1 MRYIISFLSII
12 FFVACKNAP
21 SVYWKPYDETAELH
35 ANQTHENPRMQFR
48 LIQSKLLDKNEIW
61 APFETALNRFGN
73 DTYQALKP
81 LIIEQDIPTLQAQI
95 QRGLLTYEQLVL
107 FYLYRIRKFESN
119 PNATLHAILALN
131 PKVIEQAMEK
141 DRQQQKNQHPIY
153 GMPILLKD
161 NINTQEMPTTAGA
174 AYLQDHTTEK
184 DAFVVSQLKAKG
196 ALILG
201 KVNLSEWA
209 YYFCDGCPLGYSA
222 VGGQT
227 LNPYGRRLFE
237 TGGSSSGSGVAVAA
251 NYAVAAVGS
260 ETSGSILSPSGHN
273 SVVGCKP
280 TIGLI
285 SRTGIVPISSTLDT
299 AGPMTKTVV
308 DNAILIDAMKGKDI
322 ADPITSK
329 GPDSQVDYILAS
341 QNRSFRGFRLG
352 AIKSLVD
359 ADSLYRKAINTL
371 RINGAEVIEYDPPNA
386 ELTGFLS
393 LLNAEMKTAL
403 PNYFNSQ
410 ANSTLFGNDVQSII
424 DFNKQDSILRMPYG
438 QTRLE
443 GVVAEELTDDELQ
456 SLVNRLNYAATSFFN
471 TPIETHNLD
480 AILSL
485 NNYHAA
491 YAAAAFYPCLTV
503 PMGYTLQGEPKNL
516 TFIAPSFQEQKLY
529 SLGAAFESLTR
540 YRELPKGY
548 E

>member
-329 GPDSQVDYILAS
+329 GLDSQVDYILAS

-393 LLNAEMKTAL
+393 LLNAEMKIAL

-456 SLVNRLNYAATSFFN
+456 SLVNRLNHAATSFFN
-471 TPIETHNLD
+471 TPIDTHNLD

>member
-329 GPDSQVDYILAS
+329 GLDSQVDYILAS

-456 SLVNRLNYAATSFFN
+456 SLVNRLNHAATSFFN
-471 TPIETHNLD
+471 TPIDTHNLD

>member
-119 PNATLHAILALN
+119 PNTTLHAILALN

-174 AYLQDHTTEK
+174 AYLQDHTTEE

-456 SLVNRLNYAATSFFN
+456 SLVNRLNHAATSFFN
-471 TPIETHNLD
+471 TPIDTHNLD

>member
-119 PNATLHAILALN
+119 PNTTLHAILALN

>member
-12 FFVACKNAP
+12 FFLACKNAP

-410 ANSTLFGNDVQSII
+410 ANSTLFGNDVQSIL

-456 SLVNRLNYAATSFFN
+456 SLVNRLNHAATSFFN
-471 TPIETHNLD
+471 TPIDTHNLD

>member
-81 LIIEQDIPTLQAQI
+81 LIIEKDIPTLQAQI

-131 PKVIEQAMEK
+131 PKVIEQAIEK

-456 SLVNRLNYAATSFFN
+456 SLVNRLNHAATSFFN
-471 TPIETHNLD
+471 TPIDTHNLD

>member
-21 SVYWKPYDETAELH
+21 SVYWKPYDEIAELH

-73 DTYQALKP
+73 DSYQALKP
-81 LIIEQDIPTLQAQI
+81 LIIEQDIPTLQTQI
-95 QRGLLTYEQLVL
+95 EQGLLTYEQLVL

-119 PNATLHAILALN
+119 PNTTLHAILALN

-161 NINTQEMPTTAGA
+161 NINTQDMPTTAGA
-174 AYLQDHTTEK
+174 AYLQDHTTEN

-322 ADPITSK
+322 SDPITSK
-329 GPDSQVDYILAS
+329 GSDSQVDYILAS
-341 QNRSFRGFRLG
+341 QNRSFAGFRLG

-359 ADSLYRKAINTL
+359 TDSLYGKAINTL
-371 RINGAEVIEYDPPNA
+371 RINGAEVIEYEPSNP

-393 LLNAEMKTAL
+393 LLNAEMKTDL

-410 ANSTLFGNDVQSII
+410 ANSALFGNDVQSVI
-424 DFNKQDSILRMPYG
+424 DFNEQDAILRMPYG
-438 QTRLE
+438 QARLE
-443 GVVAEELTDDELQ
+443 GVVAEELNDDELQ
-456 SLVNRLNYAATSFFN
+456 SLVFRLNHAATSFFN
-471 TPIETHNLD
+471 NPIDTHNLD

-529 SLGAAFESLTR
+529 SLGAAFESITR

>member
-119 PNATLHAILALN
+119 PNTTLHAILALN
-131 PKVIEQAMEK
+131 PKVIEQAIEK

-359 ADSLYRKAINTL
+359 SDSLYRKAINTL

-456 SLVNRLNYAATSFFN
+456 SLVNRLNHAATSFFN
-471 TPIETHNLD
+471 TPIDTHNLD

>member
-410 ANSTLFGNDVQSII
+410 ANSTLFGNDVQSIL

-456 SLVNRLNYAATSFFN
+456 SLVNRLNHAATSFFN
-471 TPIETHNLD
+471 TPIDTHNLD

>member
-1 MRYIISFLSII
+1 MRCIISFLSII
-12 FFVACKNAP
+12 IFAACTNAP
-21 SVYWKPYDETAELH
+21 TIYWKSYDETAELQT
-35 ANQTHENPRMQFR
+35 NQAHENPRMRFE
-48 LIQSKLLDKNEIW
+48 LIQSKLLDKNDIW

-73 DTYQALKP
+73 DTYQTLKP
-81 LIIEQDIPTLQAQI
+81 LIIEQDIPTLQTHI
-95 QRGLLTYEQLVL
+95 QAGSLTYEQLVL
-107 FYLYRIRKFESN
+107 FYLYRIRKFESD
-119 PNATLHAILALN
+119 PNTTLHAILALN
-131 PKVIEQAMEK
+131 PKVIEQAKEK
-141 DRQQQKNQHPIY
+141 DRQQLEKQHPIY

-161 NINTQEMPTTAGA
+161 NINTQDMPTTAGA
-174 AYLQDHTTEK
+174 AFLQDHTPEN
-184 DAFVVSQLKAKG
+184 DAFVVSQLQSKG

-371 RINGAEVIEYDPPNA
+371 RINGAEVIEYEPPNI

-393 LLNAEMKTAL
+393 LLNAEMKTDL

-410 ANSTLFGNDVQSII
+410 ANSALVGNNVQSVIN
-424 DFNKQDSILRMPYG
+424 FNQQDSILRMPYG

-456 SLVNRLNYAATSFFN
+456 SLVDRLNHAATFFFN
-471 TPIETHNLD
+471 TPIDTHNLD

>member
-371 RINGAEVIEYDPPNA
+371 RINGAEVIEYVPPNA

-456 SLVNRLNYAATSFFN
+456 SLVNRLNHAATSFFN
-471 TPIETHNLD
+471 TPIDTHNLD

-529 SLGAAFESLTR
+529 SLGAAFESITR

>member
-12 FFVACKNAP
+12 FFVTCKNAP

-456 SLVNRLNYAATSFFN
+456 SLVNRLNHAATSFFN
-471 TPIETHNLD
+471 TPIDTHNLD

>member
-73 DTYQALKP
+73 DSYQALKP

-95 QRGLLTYEQLVL
+95 EQGLLTYEQLVL

-119 PNATLHAILALN
+119 PNTTLHAILALN

-161 NINTQEMPTTAGA
+161 NINTQDMPTTAGA
-174 AYLQDHTTEK
+174 AYLQDHTTEN

-260 ETSGSILSPSGHN
+260 ETSGSILSPSGQN

-322 ADPITSK
+322 SDPITSK
-329 GPDSQVDYILAS
+329 GSDSQVDYILAS
-341 QNRSFRGFRLG
+341 QNRSFAGFRLG

-359 ADSLYRKAINTL
+359 SDSLYGKAINTL
-371 RINGAEVIEYDPPNA
+371 RINGAEVIEYEPSNP

-393 LLNAEMKTAL
+393 LLNAEMKTDL

-410 ANSTLFGNDVQSII
+410 ANSALFGNDVQSVI
-424 DFNKQDSILRMPYG
+424 DFNEQDAFLRMPYG
-438 QTRLE
+438 QARLE
-443 GVVAEELTDDELQ
+443 GVVAEELNDDELQ
-456 SLVNRLNYAATSFFN
+456 SLVFRLNHAATSFFN
-471 TPIETHNLD
+471 NPIDTHNLD

-529 SLGAAFESLTR
+529 SLGAAFESITR

>member
-359 ADSLYRKAINTL
+359 SDSLYRKAINTL

-456 SLVNRLNYAATSFFN
+456 SLVNRLNHAATSFFN
-471 TPIETHNLD
+471 TPIDTHNLD

>member
-456 SLVNRLNYAATSFFN
+456 SLVNRLNHAATSFFN
-471 TPIETHNLD
+471 TPIDTHNLD

>member
-371 RINGAEVIEYDPPNA
+371 RINGAEVIEYVPPNA

-456 SLVNRLNYAATSFFN
+456 SLVNRLNHAATSFFN
-471 TPIETHNLD
+471 TPIDTHNLD

>member
-119 PNATLHAILALN
+119 PNTTLHAILALN

-371 RINGAEVIEYDPPNA
+371 RINGAEVIEYVPPNA

-456 SLVNRLNYAATSFFN
+456 SLVNRLNHAATSFFN
-471 TPIETHNLD
+471 TPIDTHNLD

>member
-251 NYAVAAVGS
+251 NYAVAAIGS

-456 SLVNRLNYAATSFFN
+456 SLVNRLNHAATSFFN
-471 TPIETHNLD
+471 TPIDTHNLD

>member
-21 SVYWKPYDETAELH
+21 SVYWKPYDETAELQ
-35 ANQTHENPRMQFR
+35 ANQTHENSRMQFR

-61 APFETALNRFGN
+61 APFEKALNRFGN

-81 LIIEQDIPTLQAQI
+81 LIIEQDIPTLQTQI
-95 QRGLLTYEQLVL
+95 QQGLLTYEQLVL

-119 PNATLHAILALN
+119 PNTTLHAILALN

-161 NINTQEMPTTAGA
+161 NINTQDMPTTAGA
-174 AYLQDHTTEK
+174 AYLQDHITDN
-184 DAFVVSQLKAKG
+184 DAFVVSQLKSKG

-227 LNPYGRRLFE
+227 LNPYGRRIYE

-251 NYAVAAVGS
+251 NYAVAAIGS
-260 ETSGSILSPSGHN
+260 ETSGSILSPSAQN

-371 RINGAEVIEYDPPNA
+371 RINGAEVIEYEPPNT

-410 ANSTLFGNDVQSII
+410 ANSALFGNDVQSVI
-424 DFNKQDSILRMPYG
+424 DFNQQDSILRMPYG

-456 SLVNRLNYAATSFFN
+456 SLVNRLNHAATSFFN
-471 TPIETHNLD
+471 TPIDTHNLD

-491 YAAAAFYPCLTV
+491 YAATAFYPCLTV

>member
-1 MRYIISFLSII
+1 MGYFIYLLSIISFVS
-12 FFVACKNAP
+12 CTNAP
-21 SVYWKPYDETAELH
+21 TVYWIPYDETAELQ
-35 ANQTHENPRMQFR
+35 ANQTHENARMQFQ

-73 DTYQALKP
+73 DAYQALKP
-81 LIIEQDIPTLQAQI
+81 LIIEQDIPTLQAHI
-95 QRGLLTYEQLVL
+95 QQGSLTYEQLVL

-119 PNATLHAILALN
+119 PNTTLNAILALN
-131 PKVIEQAMEK
+131 PKVIEQAKEK
-141 DRQQQKNQHPIY
+141 DCQLQKNQHPIY

-161 NINTQEMPTTAGA
+161 NINTQNMPTTAGA
-174 AYLQDHTTEK
+174 AYLQHHVTEN
-184 DAFVVSQLKAKG
+184 DAFVVSQIQAKG

-308 DNAILIDAMKGKDI
+308 DNAILIDAMKGKDN
-322 ADPITSK
+322 ADPITAK
-329 GPDSQVDYILAS
+329 GPDSEVDYILAS
-341 QNRSFRGFRLG
+341 QNRSFAGFRLG
-352 AIKSLVD
+352 AIKSLVA

-371 RINGAEVIEYDPPNA
+371 RSHGAVVIAYEPPNI

-393 LLNAEMKTAL
+393 LLNADMKIDL
-403 PNYFNSQ
+403 PNYFNSY
-410 ANSTLFGNDVQSII
+410 ANPTLFGKDVQSVM
-424 DFNKQDSILRMPYG
+424 DYNQQDSLLRMPYG
-438 QTRLE
+438 QGRLE

-456 SLVNRLNYAATSFFN
+456 SIVDRLHQAATSFFN
-471 TPIETHNLD
+471 APMETHNLN
-480 AILSL
+480 AVLLSL
-485 NNYHAA
+485 IH
-491 YAAAAFYPCLTV
+491 
-503 PMGYTLQGEPKNL
+503 
-516 TFIAPSFQEQKLY
+516 I
-529 SLGAAFESLTR
+529 
-540 YRELPKGY
+540 
-548 E
+548 

>member
-1 MRYIISFLSII
+1 MKFIISFSSII
-12 FFVACKNAP
+12 CFVGCTNSP
-21 SVYWKPYDETAELH
+21 TVYWKPYDETAEIQAL
-35 ANQTHENPRMQFR
+35 QTHENPRMQFQ

-73 DTYQALKP
+73 DSYQTLKP
-81 LIIEQDIPTLQAQI
+81 LIIEQDIPTLQSHI
-95 QRGLLTYEQLVL
+95 QAGSLTYEQLVL
-107 FYLYRIRKFESN
+107 FYLYRIRKLESN
-119 PNATLHAILALN
+119 PNTTLHAILALN
-131 PKVIEQAMEK
+131 PKLIEEAKVK
-141 DRQQQKNQHPIY
+141 DRQKQKKQHPIY

-161 NINTQEMPTTAGA
+161 NINTQIMPTTAGA
-174 AYLQDHTTEK
+174 AFLEDHIPEN
-184 DAFVVSQLKAKG
+184 DAFMVSRLKAKG

-227 LNPYGRRLFE
+227 LNPYGRGRFE

-456 SLVNRLNYAATSFFN
+456 SLVNRLNHAATSFFN
-471 TPIETHNLD
+471 TPIDTHNLD

>member
-1 MRYIISFLSII
+1 MRCIIFFLSII
-12 FFVACKNAP
+12 IFAACTDAP
-21 SVYWKPYDETAELH
+21 TVYWKSYDETAELH

-456 SLVNRLNYAATSFFN
+456 SLVNRLNHAATSFFN
-471 TPIETHNLD
+471 TPIDTHNLD

>member
-131 PKVIEQAMEK
+131 PKVIEQAIEK

-456 SLVNRLNYAATSFFN
+456 SLVNRLNHAATSFFN
-471 TPIETHNLD
+471 TPIDTHNLD

>member
-21 SVYWKPYDETAELH
+21 SVYWKPYDETAELQ
-35 ANQTHENPRMQFR
+35 ANQTHENSRMQFR

-61 APFETALNRFGN
+61 APFEKALNRFGN

-81 LIIEQDIPTLQAQI
+81 LIIEQDIPTLQTQI
-95 QRGLLTYEQLVL
+95 QQGLLTYEQLVL

-119 PNATLHAILALN
+119 PNTTLHAILALN

-161 NINTQEMPTTAGA
+161 NINTQDMPTTAGA
-174 AYLQDHTTEK
+174 AYLQDHTTEN

-251 NYAVAAVGS
+251 NYAVAAIGS
-260 ETSGSILSPSGHN
+260 ETSGSILSPSAQN

-308 DNAILIDAMKGKDI
+308 DNAILIDAMKAKDI

-341 QNRSFRGFRLG
+341 QNRSFTGFRLG

-371 RINGAEVIEYDPPNA
+371 RINGAEVIEYEPPNS

-393 LLNAEMKTAL
+393 LLNAEMKTDL

-410 ANSTLFGNDVQSII
+410 ANSTLFGNDVQSVI
-424 DFNKQDSILRMPYG
+424 DFNQQDSVLRMPYG

-456 SLVNRLNYAATSFFN
+456 SLVDRLNHAATSFFN
-471 TPIETHNLD
+471 APIDIHNLD

-516 TFIAPSFQEQKLY
+516 TFVAPSFQEQKLY

>member
-119 PNATLHAILALN
+119 PNTTLHAILALN

-174 AYLQDHTTEK
+174 AYLQDHTTDK

>member
-12 FFVACKNAP
+12 FFVACKNTP
-21 SVYWKPYDETAELH
+21 SVYWKPYDETAELQ
-35 ANQTHENPRMQFR
+35 ANQTHENSRMQFR

-61 APFETALNRFGN
+61 APFEKALNRFGN

-81 LIIEQDIPTLQAQI
+81 LIIEQDIPTLQTQI
-95 QRGLLTYEQLVL
+95 QQGLLTYEQLVL

-119 PNATLHAILALN
+119 PNTTLHAILALN
-131 PKVIEQAMEK
+131 PKVIEQAVEK

-161 NINTQEMPTTAGA
+161 NINTQDMPTTAGA
-174 AYLQDHTTEK
+174 AYLQDHTTEN

-227 LNPYGRRLFE
+227 LNPYGRKLFE

-251 NYAVAAVGS
+251 NYAVAAIGS

-308 DNAILIDAMKGKDI
+308 DNAILIDAMKAKDI

-341 QNRSFRGFRLG
+341 QNRSFTGFRLG

-371 RINGAEVIEYDPPNA
+371 RINGAEVIEYEPPNT
-386 ELTGFLS
+386 ELTGFMS
-393 LLNAEMKTAL
+393 LLNAEMKTDL

-410 ANSTLFGNDVQSII
+410 ANSALFGNDVQSVI
-424 DFNKQDSILRMPYG
+424 DFNQQDSVLRMPYG

-443 GVVAEELTDDELQ
+443 GVVTEELTDDELQ
-456 SLVNRLNYAATSFFN
+456 SLVDRLNHAATSFFN
-471 TPIETHNLD
+471 APIDIHNLD

-503 PMGYTLQGEPKNL
+503 PMGYTLRGEPKNL
-516 TFIAPSFQEQKLY
+516 TFVAPSFQEQKLY

>member
-73 DTYQALKP
+73 DKYQALKP

-119 PNATLHAILALN
+119 PNTTLHAILALN

-456 SLVNRLNYAATSFFN
+456 SLVNRLNHAATSFFN
-471 TPIETHNLD
+471 TPIDTHNLD

>member
-61 APFETALNRFGN
+61 APFESALNRFGN
-73 DTYQALKP
+73 DTYQALNP
-81 LIIEQDIPTLQAQI
+81 LIIEQDIPTFQAQI

-131 PKVIEQAMEK
+131 PKVIEQAIEK

-227 LNPYGRRLFE
+227 LNHYGRRLFE

-371 RINGAEVIEYDPPNA
+371 RINGAEVIEYVPPNA

-456 SLVNRLNYAATSFFN
+456 SLVNRLNHAATSFFN
-471 TPIETHNLD
+471 TPIDTHNLD

>member
-119 PNATLHAILALN
+119 PNTTLHAILALN

-359 ADSLYRKAINTL
+359 SDSLYRKAINTL

-456 SLVNRLNYAATSFFN
+456 SLVNRLNHAATSFFN
-471 TPIETHNLD
+471 TPIDTHNLD

>member
-1 MRYIISFLSII
+1 MRCIISFLSII
-12 FFVACKNAP
+12 IFVACTNA
-21 SVYWKPYDETAELH
+21 STVYWKPYDETVELQ
-35 ANQTHENPRMQFR
+35 ANETHENPRMQFQ

-81 LIIEQDIPTLQAQI
+81 LIIEKDIPILQSHI
-95 QRGLLTYEQLVL
+95 QEGTLTYEQLVL

-119 PNATLHAILALN
+119 PNTTLHAILALN
-131 PKVIEQAMEK
+131 PKVIEQAKEK

-161 NINTQEMPTTAGA
+161 NINTQDMPTTAGA
-174 AYLQDHTTEK
+174 AYLQDHTTEN
-184 DAFVVSQLKAKG
+184 DAFVVSQLQAKG

-273 SVVGCKP
+273 SVVGFKP

-285 SRTGIVPISSTLDT
+285 SRMGMVPISSTLDT

-322 ADPITSK
+322 ADPVTSK
-329 GPDSQVDYILAS
+329 RPDSQADYILAS
-341 QNRSFRGFRLG
+341 QNRSFTGFRLG
-352 AIKSLVD
+352 AIKSLVA

-371 RINGAEVIEYDPPNA
+371 RSHGAVVIEYEPPNI

-393 LLNAEMKTAL
+393 LLNAEMKIDL

-410 ANSTLFGNDVQSII
+410 ANPSLYGKDVQSII
-424 DFNKQDSILRMPYG
+424 DYNEQDSLLRMPYG
-438 QTRLE
+438 QGRLE
-443 GVVAEELTDDELQ
+443 GVVAEELTDDQLQ
-456 SLVNRLNYAATSFFN
+456 SLVDRLHHAATSFFKA
-471 TPIETHNLD
+471 PIETHNLD
-480 AILSL
+480 AVLSI
-485 NNYHAA
+485 NNYNAA
-491 YAAAAFYPCLTV
+491 YAAAAFYPCISV
-503 PMGYTLQGEPKNL
+503 PMGYTGQGEPKNL
-516 TFIAPSFQEQKLY
+516 TFVAPSFQEQKLY
-529 SLGAAFESLTR
+529 SLGAAYESLTR
-540 YRELPKGY
+540 HRELPKGY

>member
-73 DTYQALKP
+73 DSYQALKP

-95 QRGLLTYEQLVL
+95 EQGLLTYEQLVL

-119 PNATLHAILALN
+119 PNTTLHAILALN
-131 PKVIEQAMEK
+131 PKVIKQAIEK

-161 NINTQEMPTTAGA
+161 NINTQDMPTTAGA
-174 AYLQDHTTEK
+174 AYLQDHTTEN

-322 ADPITSK
+322 SDPITSK
-329 GPDSQVDYILAS
+329 GSDSQVDYILAS
-341 QNRSFRGFRLG
+341 QNRSFAGFRLG

-359 ADSLYRKAINTL
+359 TDSLYGKAINTL
-371 RINGAEVIEYDPPNA
+371 RINGAEVIEYEPSNP

-393 LLNAEMKTAL
+393 LLNAEMKTDL

-410 ANSTLFGNDVQSII
+410 ANSALFGNDVQSVI
-424 DFNKQDSILRMPYG
+424 DFNEQDAILRMPYG
-438 QTRLE
+438 QARLE
-443 GVVAEELTDDELQ
+443 GVVAEELNDDELQ
-456 SLVNRLNYAATSFFN
+456 SLVFRLNHAATSFFN
-471 TPIETHNLD
+471 NPIDTHNLD

-529 SLGAAFESLTR
+529 SLGAAFESITR